1 MSDATAPLDAFRSPY
16 RHGFARLAAGVPT
29 MAVTDVDGNTAAT
42 VDLVRRAHEEH
53 VALLVLPELGLTG
66 YSAQDL
72 FHQQPLLDAALDGL
86 DRVRAATAD
95 LLPVTVIGI
104 PLRVG
109 HQLFNTAMVLHRG
122 RVLGVVPKTY
132 LPNYR
137 EFYEQRHFSAA
148 RDAVVDRV
156 ELCGS
161 SVPFGTDLLFR
172 ATDLPG
178 FVLGVEICE
187 DLWAPIPPS
196 SRLALAGA
204 TVLANPSGSNITIAK
219 DDYRRAL
226 CTTHSAQTLSAYV
239 YAAAGVGESTTDLA
253 WDGHAM
259 VCENGNQLAESERY
273 ARHSQLIAADVDLDR
288 LLADRLRTTSFRD
301 AIGDHRE
308 QLRMRTVDLSLEPP
322 AGPIELRRRVSR
334 FPFVP
339 ADPVERDRRCAE
351 VYAIQTN
358 GLATRL
364 SATGI
369 ERVVLGVSGGL
380 DSTQALLVAVRCMD
394 LLGLPRSN
402 VLGYTLPGFA
412 TSDHTRTN
420 AHRLMEA
427 LGVTAAEIDI
437 RPAAQQ
443 MLEDLDHPAARGE
456 PVYDVTYENV
466 QAGARTSVLF
476 RLANAHD
483 ALVVGTGDLSELALG
498 WCTYGVGDQMSHYGV
513 NGSVPKTLIQYL
525 VRWVAQNET
534 FAPGARQ
541 VLESI
546 LETKISP
553 ELVPGEPA
561 ELMPGE
567 PADRERDDG
576 DVEAPGDG
584 PHQGSEAV
592 VGPYELQDFHLYH
605 VLRFGYRPSKIAYL
619 ADQAWSDRDRGDW
632 PDTIPEAARH
642 SYDLATSCRWQREFL
657 RRFFGTSQF
666 KRSAMPD
673 GPKVGSG
680 GSLSPRGD
688 WRAPSDGSAAVWLAE
703 LDALVEQLALDRR
716 AT

>member
-1 MSDATAPLDAFRSPY
+1 MRDDDGPAAATDVAAFHSPY
-16 RHGFARLAAGVPT
+16 RHGFVRLAAAVPT
-29 MAVTDVDGNTAAT
+29 VAVTEVEGNTDAT
-42 VDLVRRAHEEH
+42 IELIRRAHHEH
-53 VALLVLPELGLTG
+53 VAVAVFPELGLTG

-72 FHQQPLLDAALDGL
+72 FHQTPLL
-86 DRVRAATAD
+86 RAAEGGLERIRLATRE
-95 LLPVTVIGI
+95 LLPLVVVGV

-109 HQLFNTAMVLHRG
+109 HQLFNTAIVLHRG
-122 RVLGVVPKTY
+122 RVLGAVPKSY

-148 RDAVVDRV
+148 RAATVDV
-156 ELCGS
+156 AEVLGTE
-161 SVPFGTDLLFR
+161 VPFGTDLLFR
-172 ATDLPG
+172 SSDVADL
-178 FVLGVEICE
+178 VVGVEICE
-187 DLWAPIPPS
+187 DLWSPIPPS

-204 TVLANPSGSNITIAK
+204 TVLVNPSGSNITIGK

-226 CTTHSAQTLSAYV
+226 CTTHSAQTLSSYV
-239 YAAAGVGESTTDLA
+239 YAAAGIGESTTDLA
-253 WDGHAM
+253 WDGHAL
-259 VCENGNQLAESERY
+259 VCENGNVLAESERY
-273 ARHSQLIAADVDLDR
+273 ANHSQLVTADVDLDR
-288 LLADRLRTTSFRD
+288 LVADRIRTTSFRD
-301 AIGDHRE
+301 TIVDHRDT
-308 QLRMRTVDLSLEPP
+308 LAVRTVGWTLDPP
-322 AGPIELRRRVSR
+322 SVPTELRRRVSR

-364 SATGI
+364 RATGI
-369 ERVVLGVSGGL
+369 DKVVLGVSGGL

-394 LLGLPRSN
+394 LLGLPRTN

-412 TSDHTRTN
+412 TSDRTRTN
-420 AHRLMEA
+420 AHLLMEA
-427 LGVTAAEIDI
+427 LGVSAAEIDI

-476 RLANAHD
+476 RLANQHD
-483 ALVVGTGDLSELALG
+483 ALVIGTGDLSELALG

-525 VRWVAQNET
+525 VRWVAEHQS
-534 FAPGARQ
+534 FAPAAKA
-541 VLESI
+541 VLGSI
-546 LETKISP
+546 LGTAISP
-553 ELVPGEPA
+553 ELVPTT
-561 ELMPGE
+561 PGE
-567 PADRERDDG
+567 DDASGGASG
-576 DVEAPGDG
+576 DAVAG
-584 PHQGSEAV
+584 PHQRSEDV

-605 VLRFGYRPSKIAYL
+605 VLRFGYPPAKIAYL
-619 ADQAWSDRDRGDW
+619 AQHAWGDRDRGDW
-632 PDTIPEAARH
+632 PDTIPEPERRE
-642 SYDLATSCRWQREFL
+642 YDLATACRWQRELL

-703 LDALVEQLALDRR
+703 LDGLVERLGLA
-716 AT
+716 